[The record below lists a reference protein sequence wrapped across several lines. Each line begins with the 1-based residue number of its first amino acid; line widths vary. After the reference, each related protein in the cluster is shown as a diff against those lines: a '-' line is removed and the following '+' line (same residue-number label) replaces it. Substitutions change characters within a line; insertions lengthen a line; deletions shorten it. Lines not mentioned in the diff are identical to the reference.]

1 MDLEWRNLFTRIEL
15 VGKPE
20 KLTET
25 TESVE
30 TRKSGLQNPTE
41 SDKIPWVQLQ
51 LDFGPHSTAI
61 RWCYLPP
68 PFSSFFQQA
77 VPFAPSRN
85 YAYLPNESL
94 MPGR

>member
-1 MDLEWRNLFTRIEL
+1 MDLELRNLFTRIEL

-30 TRKSGLQNPTE
+30 TRKSESE
-41 SDKIPWVQLQ
+41 SDKITWVQLQ
-51 LDFGPHSTAI
+51 LDFGAHSTAI

-85 YAYLPNESL
+85 YAYWPNASL